1 MEQILIPFE
10 CDQPVDHHSF
20 ILTLNNSLISYQ
32 IENNN
37 IIINTEINAG
47 VILLTIKLIN
57 TKENFV
63 LKIKDFI
70 LNKVSAR
77 QTLYL
82 AFCHL
87 ESKNV
92 NLSSRSLNFR
102 TSFEY
107 P

>member
-10 CDQPVDHHSF
+10 CDQPVDHSSF

-63 LKIKDFI
+63 LKIKDLKCSRHSRLIDSFH
-70 LNKVSAR
+70 
-77 QTLYL
+77 Q
-82 AFCHL
+82 FC
-87 ESKNV
+87 
-92 NLSSRSLNFR
+92 
-102 TSFEY
+102 
-107 P
+107 